1 MTSPRLQ
8 LDTLYTNLGRLD
20 AERLAADARAQG
32 WAASVRSLF
41 GSSYEVRK
49 SRLA

>member
-1 MTSPRLQ
+1 MHSPRLH

-20 AERLAADARAQG
+20 AERLAAEAREQG
-32 WAASVRSLF
+32 WSAAVRFLF
-41 GSSYEVRK
+41 GCSYEVRK